1 MWLFFVLFWLGLLA
15 VLAVVTQQAFGYDFA
30 TIPAL
35 FHALPPT
42 QRFVTG
48 ALVFM
53 ILSLIAATIFQ
64 AYRITHQQRNLKS
77 LRERIKG
84 ARQETMVAMGSQDH
98 FDAAVQHL
106 VDSDPEEAIASVEK
120 RLVDT
125 EQRAVLQH
133 SHNEAADLADR
144 VRRDPAS
151 PTCPSRDGRR
161 RRRQTADHGARI
173 RRTQGP
179 SASA

>member
-30 TIPAL
+30 RIPAL

-64 AYRITHQQRNLKS
+64 AYRITHQHRNLKS

-106 VDSDPEEAIASVEK
+106 VDQRSGRGNRFRREK
-120 RLVDT
+120 TDRYRTKGGLAAQP
-125 EQRAVLQH
+125 QR
-133 SHNEAADLADR
+133 SR
-144 VRRDPAS
+144 GSGGSGGRDPAS
-151 PTCPSRDGRR
+151 PTGPSRDGRR
-161 RRRQTADHGARI
+161 RRRQTAHHGARV

>member
-30 TIPAL
+30 RIPAL

-64 AYRITHQQRNLKS
+64 AYRITHQHRNLKS

-84 ARQETMVAMGSQDH
+84 ARQATMVAMGSQDH

-106 VDSDPEEAIASVEK
+106 VDSDPEEAIASVEQK
-120 RLVDT
+120 KTDRYRT
-125 EQRAVLQH
+125 KGGPAAQPQR
-133 SHNEAADLADR
+133 SR
-144 VRRDPAS
+144 RSGGSGGRDPRRK
-151 PTCPSRDGRR
+151 CPSRDGRR
-161 RRRQTADHGARI
+161 RRRQTADHGARV